1 VALVVPAR
9 IQGEVPQQLPV
20 LAQDT
25 NAQIGNEHAGAGE
38 SSTDPDAVQQ
48 FVVTKRDNPD
58 DVDLSVVPGTGRGRR
73 VAVGTDVVVVGTEPV
88 ELSLQLHDRCYR
100 VVLGKPVLSV

>member
-48 FVVTKRDNPD
+48 
-58 DVDLSVVPGTGRGRR
+58 
-73 VAVGTDVVVVGTEPV
+73 
-88 ELSLQLHDRCYR
+88 
-100 VVLGKPVLSV
+100 